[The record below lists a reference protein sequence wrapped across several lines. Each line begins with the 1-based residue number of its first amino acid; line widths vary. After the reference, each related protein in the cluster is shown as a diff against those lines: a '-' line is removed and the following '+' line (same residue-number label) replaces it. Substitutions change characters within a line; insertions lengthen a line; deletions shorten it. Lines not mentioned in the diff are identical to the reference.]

1 MGPGVGPV
9 IVFRYLPASESTR
22 LQWIVTILWAPT
34 ALAKVIESQKRTNR
48 HGCGGIVM
56 QKGNSARLGVG
67 DERERER
74 LIVIRI
80 HYKYV

>member
-1 MGPGVGPV
+1 
-9 IVFRYLPASESTR
+9 
-22 LQWIVTILWAPT
+22 
-34 ALAKVIESQKRTNR
+34 
-48 HGCGGIVM
+48 M